1 MVTNTGLIL
10 ILCIIFGFAIYIII
24 GMIYCDMDTNRR
36 FRNFFNSP
44 EYIAYK
50 QKHEKGEKKYRLAN
64 KQYTYDEKYKDFE
77 YKKYDLFQMDDIDCN
92 HHNMPTFYVGA
103 FEGTAECSPND
114 ANNGHYVVSIYDGL
128 HNLINKIEI
137 CQTIFEY
144 ILYCGG
150 YVRAYGNITEWSED
164 EVKYNTYFTCWD
176 NHERILR
183 VFRGVVYIECGSKSA
198 ETNPISIRKSL
209 QLRNL

>member
-1 MVTNTGLIL
+1 MLNDTDSMLIL
-10 ILCIIFGFAIYIII
+10 YIVFGFVIYIILRVNYC
-24 GMIYCDMDTNRR
+24 GMRVNNT

-50 QKHEKGEKKYRLAN
+50 QKHEKEEKKYRLAN

-77 YKKYDLFQMDDIDCN
+77 YKEYNLFQMDDIDCN

-114 ANNGHYVVSIYDGL
+114 ANNGHYMVSIYDGL

-164 EVKYNTYFTCWD
+164 EVKHDTYFTCWD

>member
-1 MVTNTGLIL
+1 MISY
-10 ILCIIFGFAIYIII
+10 IIFCIIFGPVIYIILRLYNCSI
-24 GMIYCDMDTNRR
+24 CTNNT
-36 FRNFFNSP
+36 FRKFFNSP

-50 QKHEKGEKKYRLAN
+50 QKYEKGEKKYRLAN

-77 YKKYDLFQMDDIDCN
+77 YKEYKLFQMDDIDCN

-114 ANNGHYVVSIYDGL
+114 ANNGHYFASIYDGL

-150 YVRAYGNITEWSED
+150 YVRAYGNITEWSEYR
-164 EVKYNTYFTCWD
+164 VKHCTYFKCWD

-183 VFRGVVYIECGSKSA
+183 VFSGVVYIECGSKSA
-198 ETNPISIRKSL
+198 ETNHIPIRKSL
-209 QLRNL
+209 QLRNI

>member
-1 MVTNTGLIL
+1 MVSNTGLIL
-10 ILCIIFGFAIYIII
+10 ILCIFFGFVIYIII
-24 GMIYCDMDTNRR
+24 GVNYCSMRTNRT
-36 FRNFFNSP
+36 FTNFFNSP

-50 QKHEKGEKKYRLAN
+50 QKHEKEEKKYRLAN
-64 KQYTYDEKYKDFE
+64 KQYTYDEKYRDFE

-114 ANNGHYVVSIYDGL
+114 VKNGHYMASIYDGL

-137 CQTIFEY
+137 DQYVFDY

-150 YVRAYGNITEWSED
+150 FVRAYGNISEWSE
-164 EVKYNTYFTCWD
+164 EKVKHDTYFISWD

-183 VFRGVVYIECGSKSA
+183 VFRGVVYIESA
-198 ETNPISIRKSL
+198 DKLASATNPILNKKIPTAV
-209 QLRNL
+209 